1 MNITNDHKEKL
12 QKMLMAIIENLK
24 DDLNNEEL
32 SEHSGAILSKEL
44 DDLVFIGRMIE
55 ESKW

>member
-32 SEHSGAILSKEL
+32 SEHSGAILSREL
-44 DDLVFIGRMIE
+44 DDLVFIARMIE

>member
-12 QKMLMAIIENLK
+12 QKILMAIIENLK

-32 SEHSGAILSKEL
+32 SEHSEAILSREL